1 MKIKVVTSIKKGV
14 CDSNIIIRRKMKKY
28 INNMSKKNIVLL
40 NLRKLYDSYGYKK
53 ISLPNF
59 EEYDLYNENKDFILG
74 NILTIMNPSG
84 NLLALRPDITLSVA
98 KKISKEKTLKYD
110 KVYYQENI
118 YTTSKYIGYSEKE
131 QLGVEL
137 IGKETLFLNFEIVS
151 LALKSLEIMS
161 KKNMLVLSH
170 AGFISSIFENL
181 ELEYEIKEKIFEYI
195 NNKNVHEIK
204 IILKNN
210 KNISD
215 ELKNLIYE
223 LPNLSGNIE
232 EIEKK
237 LSKYELNPKIIK
249 ILSGLKDLYNLII
262 KFHSRKKI
270 IFDFSIIK
278 NLKYYNGIIMQGF
291 IDKIP
296 NAVLSGGRYD
306 KLFEK
311 FGVDTGA
318 IGFAVVTD
326 NLNEFYKN
334 ENQKDFD
341 ILLLYDESDFGKLA
355 EIVDK
360 LVKDGNRVRTQN
372 IIYKNYDFEIFNY
385 DKKYIFEN
393 GELKIEI

>member
-1 MKIKVVTSIKKGV
+1 
-14 CDSNIIIRRKMKKY
+14 MKKY
-28 INNMSKKNIVLL
+28 ISNMSKKNIVLL

-53 ISLPNF
+53 ISLPSF
-59 EEYDLYNENKDFILG
+59 EEYELYNENKDFILG

-84 NLLALRPDITLSVA
+84 DLLALRPDITLSIA
-98 KKISKEKTLKYD
+98 KKISKEKTSKYD
-110 KVYYQENI
+110 KVYYQENS
-118 YTTSKYIGYSEKE
+118 YTTSKYAGYNEKE

-161 KKNMLVLSH
+161 KKNILVLSH
-170 AGFISSIFENL
+170 AGFISSIFENV

-195 NNKNVHEIK
+195 NNKNSHDIK
-204 IILKNN
+204 IILEKN
-210 KNISD
+210 KNISA

-237 LSKYELNPKIIK
+237 LSKYELNPEIVK
-249 ILSGLKDLYNLII
+249 ILSELKNLYDLII
-262 KFHSRKKI
+262 KFYDKKKVL
-270 IFDFSIIK
+270 FDFSIIK
-278 NLKYYNGIIMQGF
+278 NLKYYNGLVMQGF

-341 ILLLYDESDFGKLA
+341 ILLLYDESNFEKLA
-355 EIVDK
+355 EIVDN

-372 IIYKNYDFEIFNY
+372 IACDGCDFETFNY